1 MASWGDAACC
11 WQELPYWHWW
21 RAGATAAREK
31 AGASTLFRLQTGDC
45 FRSSAGTSGRTVE
58 IKDVT
63 TVPCADAHDGE
74 VFAVVAHPA
83 AKDAAYPGDDAVA
96 DFASGECLTRFTG
109 YTGATLRRLR
119 PPGGHRAARP
129 RLLGR
134 QGRPGRRLRPLP
146 AGRDPDR
153 LTPQGVGEAVVQG
166 EGEQGAPGDLLD
178 PSP

>member
-1 MASWGDAACC
+1 MGRRGV
-11 WQELPYWHWW
+11 LL
-21 RAGATAAREK
+21 AGFAVLALVVGGCDSSTDE

-96 DFASGECLTRFTG
+96 DFASGECLTRFTD
-109 YTGATLRRLR
+109 YTGGTYDDSDLQVATVRPDHDSWADKDDRDVACVLYQQGATLTGSRRK
-119 PPGGHRAARP
+119 
-129 RLLGR
+129 
-134 QGRPGRRLRPLP
+134 
-146 AGRDPDR
+146 
-153 LTPQGVGEAVVQG
+153 V
-166 EGEQGAPGDLLD
+166 
-178 PSP
+178 